1 MTANGLLM
9 VIPTNLYLYNHF
21 QLYEEVRYS
30 NYEDDDPRA
39 ELLKGSKSGDVED
52 QKIQRNGVLTS
63 PPSYFGQSEA
73 LTYQMKRLEDKIDQL
88 DSLHKKHL
96 DRPTLDDLN
105 KEEAQIQSLTRDISE
120 V

>member
-1 MTANGLLM
+1 M
-9 VIPTNLYLYNHF
+9 
-21 QLYEEVRYS
+21 
-30 NYEDDDPRA
+30 
-39 ELLKGSKSGDVED
+39 ED

-88 DSLHKKHL
+88 NSLHKQHL

-105 KEEAQIQSLTRDISE
+105 KEEAQIQSLTKDISE
-120 V
+120 VWMIFVIIKIC